1 MKLLVIKN
9 LSRKIK
15 TKKNYFPSRKS
26 EDVFFLF
33 PYYIFG
39 LYFPKVTK
47 KPEKNNVLLLYDHW
61 KVTPEPIVL
70 QKQIKYFPRKKGLGF
85 WWFHLWLLKNI
96 YQILCP
102 SLPKLPAL
110 KIFWLCYSNETIRAS
125 LITRIWWVRNAIR

>member
-1 MKLLVIKN
+1 MFLKAIISSRMWISYEIISDKKSQQKNQKKTIFLLGKVK
-9 LSRKIK
+9 
-15 TKKNYFPSRKS
+15 
-26 EDVFFLF
+26 DVFFLF

-85 WWFHLWLLKNI
+85 W
-96 YQILCP
+96 
-102 SLPKLPAL
+102 
-110 KIFWLCYSNETIRAS
+110 
-125 LITRIWWVRNAIR
+125 